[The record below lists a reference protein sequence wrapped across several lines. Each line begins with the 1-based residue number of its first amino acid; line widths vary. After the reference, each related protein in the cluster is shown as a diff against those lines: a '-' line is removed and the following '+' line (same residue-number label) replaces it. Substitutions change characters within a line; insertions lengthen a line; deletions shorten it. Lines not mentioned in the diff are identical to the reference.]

1 MAKYRVNLA
10 LNVGYTA
17 TVEADSEAEALEQV
31 KTLAESGISNVG
43 DEIDYVDT
51 DDICTQVEIEY
62 E

>member
-1 MAKYRVNLA
+1 MTKYRVNLA

-17 TVEADSEAEALEQV
+17 IVEADSEAEALEQV
-31 KTLAESGISNVG
+31 KTLAESDISNVG

-51 DDICTQVEIEY
+51 DDICSQVEIED